1 MGYTTNMTLAFYRKY
16 RPKTFEDLLGQ
27 NEIREIL
34 QNAARQDKLAH
45 AYLFYGGRGSGKTTA
60 ARLIAK
66 ITNCETRLKNEKF
79 KLTGEPC
86 NSCRP
91 CQEIDD
97 GRALDVIEIDAA
109 SNRGIDEI
117 RDLKENIRLSPT
129 SYNKKVFIIDEMH
142 MLTREAFNALLKTLE
157 EPPAHALFVLATTE
171 YDKVPPTIASRT
183 QRFHFKRLSIS
194 EIVVKLTYISKLEKI
209 KIEQDA
215 LELIAAIAEG
225 SLRDAESLLDQVT
238 SMEEN
243 PSLDAIQKIVG
254 RVGYKAITDF
264 ANLIFSTKGGSAF
277 GGRNYLGAALSYA
290 NNLYNEG
297 HNIVDFNKEL
307 INYFRRVLAIKFDPS
322 LENLYKQELTKDQ
335 LAKIK
340 EHSQSADV
348 NITINLIKS
357 LVRAYGEMRYS
368 PLAIAP
374 FEVAIIENLK

>member
-129 SYNKKVFIIDEMH
+129 SYNKKVF
-142 MLTREAFNALLKTLE
+142 TR
-157 EPPAHALFVLATTE
+157 
-171 YDKVPPTIASRT
+171 SRNC
-183 QRFHFKRLSIS
+183 
-194 EIVVKLTYISKLEKI
+194 
-209 KIEQDA
+209 
-215 LELIAAIAEG
+215 G
-225 SLRDAESLLDQVT
+225 S
-238 SMEEN
+238 
-243 PSLDAIQKIVG
+243 
-254 RVGYKAITDF
+254 
-264 ANLIFSTKGGSAF
+264 
-277 GGRNYLGAALSYA
+277 
-290 NNLYNEG
+290 
-297 HNIVDFNKEL
+297 
-307 INYFRRVLAIKFDPS
+307 
-322 LENLYKQELTKDQ
+322 
-335 LAKIK
+335 
-340 EHSQSADV
+340 
-348 NITINLIKS
+348 
-357 LVRAYGEMRYS
+357 
-368 PLAIAP
+368 
-374 FEVAIIENLK
+374 